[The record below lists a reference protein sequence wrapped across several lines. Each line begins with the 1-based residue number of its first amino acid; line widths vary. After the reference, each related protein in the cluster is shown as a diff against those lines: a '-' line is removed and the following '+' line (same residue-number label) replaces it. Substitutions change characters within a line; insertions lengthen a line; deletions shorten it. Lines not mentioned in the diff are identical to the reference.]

1 VVSRSVIVQ
10 NALGMH
16 ARAAARFVRAASA
29 YRSRILVARH
39 ARVMDGKSIMGLLLL
54 AAPRGAQL
62 TISAEGDDEQEALER
77 LCALVERGFGEEGPH
92 QAG

>member
-1 VVSRSVIVQ
+1 MVSRSVIVQ

-62 TISAEGDDEQEALER
+62 TISAEGDDEREALER

-92 QAG
+92 QPG